1 MTPQERLEVI
11 RRCLK
16 RPACVPPKPSGLNRA
31 ANPHLPVPKVRRA
44 YVPKLGVPCYSYA
57 VYGDF
62 IPTSPNRKEW
72 VGEPDKR
79 EPKPCA
85 PKRVKRVSALTRI
98 SQQLPMKLAKLPAN
112 HRPQEDNASS

>member
-31 ANPHLPVPKVRRA
+31 ANPALPVPKVRRA

-72 VGEPDKR
+72 VGEADKR
-79 EPKPCA
+79 EPKHCGT
-85 PKRVKRVSALTRI
+85 KRKARVSPLTRI
-98 SQQLPMKLAKLPAN
+98 AEQLPMKLPRI
-112 HRPQEDNASS
+112 HSSF